1 MKNVKYAVLL
11 SLLGI
16 AQIALSFSSNPFA
29 WLLAWSG
36 ISWLLVGCA
45 YAVGAGV
52 GIFGKRADGSRG
64 FANTLLLLP
73 YLTVTYL
80 LWWMQRTISREAS
93 CHEIAPGL
101 WLGRRCSGKKLP
113 DTVESI
119 MDLTA
124 EFAEPKRVRA
134 NRAYHCVPTLDA
146 AAPPLAA
153 FSQSVRTVSESIAHR
168 KGVYVH
174 CAKGHGRSAMLVTAS
189 LVAMGYAAT
198 LDEAE
203 AMTAKIRPGVKIN
216 AVQRAL
222 LREWKENYDAASAQ
236 TAVL

>member
-1 MKNVKYAVLL
+1 MKNPKYAVLL
-11 SLLGI
+11 SLFGA
-16 AQIALSFSSNPFA
+16 AQIALAFSTGPFG
-29 WLLAWSG
+29 LLFAWSG

-45 YAVGAGV
+45 YAVGSGV

-64 FANTLLLLP
+64 LWNTVLLLP
-73 YLTVTYL
+73 YLMVTYL
-80 LWWMQRTISREAS
+80 LWWTERAISREPS
-93 CHEIAPGL
+93 RHEIAPGL

-113 DTVESI
+113 DTVQCI
-119 MDLTA
+119 VDLTA
-124 EFAEPKRVRA
+124 EFGEPKRVRA

-153 FSQSVRTVSESIAHR
+153 FNQSVRMVRENVAER

-174 CAKGHGRSAMLVTAS
+174 CAKGHGRSAMVVTAA
-189 LVAMGYAAT
+189 LVASGYAGS

-203 AMTAKIRPGVKIN
+203 AITAKARPGVKIN